1 MQTYLLT
8 LSNMWYQTKIIRV
21 IIIDDILNAALIGEK
36 SQTS

>member
-36 SQTS
+36 SHTS

>member
-8 LSNMWYQTKIIRV
+8 LSKMWYQTKIIRV